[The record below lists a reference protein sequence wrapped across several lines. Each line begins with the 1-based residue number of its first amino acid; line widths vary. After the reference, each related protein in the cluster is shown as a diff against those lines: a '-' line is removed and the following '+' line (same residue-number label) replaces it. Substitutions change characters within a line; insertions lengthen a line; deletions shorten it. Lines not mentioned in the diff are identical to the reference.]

1 MAVHLLCQPPHCSHL
16 QPLDFGVFKLI
27 KDEWRKLLKG
37 WYKDSRMKHIDKGQF
52 SKLLKK
58 LYENTKQQLAVAGF
72 AKCGI
77 YPFDPTVIASDK
89 PAPAET
95 FDKELGPVGRNQV
108 SSEATT
114 IAVSS
119 SENQNTAVTDA
130 RSASPVATCS
140 RVSTDSPC
148 TPKTGMKKAVL
159 AQLKVGNGAVRQKT
173 GRMVYPVF
181 YCTLNLKNL
190 KTFS

>member
-58 LYENTKQQLAVAGF
+58 LYDNMKPQLAVAGF
-72 AKCGI
+72 AKCSI

-95 FDKELGPVGRNQV
+95 FDKELGPVGR
-108 SSEATT
+108 S
-114 IAVSS
+114 
-119 SENQNTAVTDA
+119 
-130 RSASPVATCS
+130 
-140 RVSTDSPC
+140 
-148 TPKTGMKKAVL
+148 
-159 AQLKVGNGAVRQKT
+159 
-173 GRMVYPVF
+173 
-181 YCTLNLKNL
+181 
-190 KTFS
+190 